1 MIQPEKPKGSRTAK
15 IRRIIGDDYYDLK
28 LAYDQLVE
36 LQEVTGV
43 GPFYLNRHLVEAD
56 HLGWTGNFKIEWVY
70 DIIRL
75 GLIGSGEFQPRD
87 AVRFCDRHIRSGF
100 ILDYIEPAAAALN
113 AALYGPEEE
122 PVVVEAAEPGEPE
135 PEVDVTPTPSA
146 ASNGENI
153 GNSPE
158 PSEPTRDPFE
168 K

>member
-15 IRRIIGDDYYDLK
+15 VRRIIGDDYYDLK

-70 DIIRL
+70 EIIRL
-75 GLIGSGEFQPRD
+75 GLIGSGEFAPRE
-87 AVRFCDRHIRSGF
+87 AVKFCDRHIRSGF

-113 AALYGPEEE
+113 AALYGPTEE
-122 PVVVEAAEPGEPE
+122 PVVIETPGEPE
-135 PEVDVTPTPSA
+135 PKVESDPTPTPSA
-146 ASNGENI
+146 ASNGENTSS
-153 GNSPE
+153 SPE
-158 PSEPTRDPFE
+158 PLESDPTLSDE
-168 K
+168 